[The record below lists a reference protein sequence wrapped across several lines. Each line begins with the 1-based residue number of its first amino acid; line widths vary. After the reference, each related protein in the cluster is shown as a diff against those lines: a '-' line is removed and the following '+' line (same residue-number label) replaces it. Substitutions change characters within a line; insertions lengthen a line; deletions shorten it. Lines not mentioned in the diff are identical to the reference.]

1 MMAEPNS
8 STLESVGFFVYYMSP
23 KALENP
29 SSLDAATCG
38 TGPFQLSEFENNAY
52 AIYTKNENYWKEGLP
67 YLDSVEITVVTESS
81 TAETAFRAN
90 EYDMLQVLDMS
101 PLVKQ
106 DLDNDGIYVAER
118 NENGMGVGTL
128 GLIPNSAIDGPWPML
143 ASVVQCATPL
153 MWMH

>member
-67 YLDSVEITVVTESS
+67 YLDSVEVTLVTESS
-81 TAETAFRAN
+81 TANTAFQAN
-90 EYDMLQVLDMS
+90 EYDM
-101 PLVKQ
+101 
-106 DLDNDGIYVAER
+106 YW
-118 NENGMGVGTL
+118 VG
-128 GLIPNSAIDGPWPML
+128 L
-143 ASVVQCATPL
+143 ANLHRSCSSWTVQASTSRKITRTA
-153 MWMH
+153 WVSRVWV